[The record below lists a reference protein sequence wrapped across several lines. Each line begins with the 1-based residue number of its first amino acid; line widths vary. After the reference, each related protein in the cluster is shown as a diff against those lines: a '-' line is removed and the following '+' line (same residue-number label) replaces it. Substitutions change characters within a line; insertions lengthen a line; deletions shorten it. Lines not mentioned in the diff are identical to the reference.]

1 MSMNLIGCC
10 PVCGDSSQEA
20 RNAMY
25 CYSLEVPGASVCSDC
40 AERIA
45 NAFSKK
51 HGGTWLTWPNET
63 APRPKKAVIGQSIR
77 TQVFERDL
85 YRCLRCG
92 DHRNLRADHVHPESL
107 GGEAVL
113 ENLQTLCASCNSWK
127 GVKAIDFRSLAE
139 A

>member
-1 MSMNLIGCC
+1 
-10 PVCGDSSQEA
+10 
-20 RNAMY
+20 MY
-25 CYSLEVPGASVCSDC
+25 CYSLEVPGASVCSGC

-45 NAFSKK
+45 NAFNKK
-51 HGGTWLTWPNET
+51 HGGAWLTWPNEA
-63 APRPKKAVIGQSIR
+63 APRPKKAVIGQSVR

-92 DHRNLRADHVHPESL
+92 DHKNLRADHVHPESM
-107 GGEAVL
+107 GGDAVL

-127 GVKAIDFRSLAE
+127 GVKVIDFRAPAE

>member
-1 MSMNLIGCC
+1 MGLDSC
-10 PVCGDSSQEA
+10 PVCGDSSQKA
-20 RNAMY
+20 RDAMY
-25 CYSLEVPGASVCSDC
+25 CYALEVPGASVCGEC

-45 NAFSKK
+45 NAFSKR
-51 HGGTWLTWPNET
+51 HGGVWLTWPNET
-63 APRPKKAVIGQSIR
+63 APKPKKVVINQSTR

-92 DHRNLRADHVHPESL
+92 DHRNLRADHVYPESL
-107 GGEAVL
+107 GGEAVV

-127 GVKAIDFRSLAE
+127 GVKVIDFRKPAG